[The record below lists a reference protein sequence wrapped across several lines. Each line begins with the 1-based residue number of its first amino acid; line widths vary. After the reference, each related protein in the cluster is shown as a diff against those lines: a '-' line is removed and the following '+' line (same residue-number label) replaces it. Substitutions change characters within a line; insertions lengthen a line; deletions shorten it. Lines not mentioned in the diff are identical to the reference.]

1 MALFVLVNNDKANA
15 LALRMATRE
24 AHLAY
29 VGKFRDRVKLGGP
42 VLDDNG
48 DMAGSIIMFEA
59 ETIEEARTFGANDP
73 YALAGL
79 FAQTQVLA
87 FRMTLQ
93 NLV

>member
-1 MALFVLVNNDKANA
+1 MALFVLLNNDKPDA

-29 VGKFRDRVKLGGP
+29 VGGFGERIKLGGP
-42 VLDDNG
+42 VLDDKG
-48 DMAGSIIMFEA
+48 DMAGSLILFEA
-59 ETIEEARTFGANDP
+59 ETIDEARTFSANDP
-73 YALAGL
+73 YMKAGL

-87 FRMTLQ
+87 FRMSLQ